1 MLRRLSRTAPHLQRK
16 LEIGAVNDPLETE
29 ADRAADHVMRMSP
42 PPPARSNGAS
52 ALQRKCAGCEEEEKK
67 VQKKSAGPA
76 ETGIEAPE
84 SVRQALRSTGH
95 PLDASARTFM
105 EPRFGRDLSHVR
117 VHTGPQAEESAR
129 DVQARAYTVGQDMVF
144 ARGQYNPSSSEGR
157 HLLAHELSHT
167 VQQSGGSAGGRASAV
182 RREPA
187 APEPAAAPAPAA
199 CETGDPVFTP
209 GDTFRFSI
217 NTDNWKDGAD
227 AGLLD
232 TLQTYPPGSNFLID
246 GFASTDGPKEFNDT
260 LSCTRARK
268 AKALMVAAGIDES
281 RILHVVG
288 HGPTPGKAE
297 DRRSVVIHPI
307 APPAQPQPDA
317 KQPDA
322 KQPDTKQP
330 DTKKPD
336 DAKKDDTKKDDTKP
350 VDPNAPPTAA
360 APDLNP
366 RLVIQIPITLTN
378 FVIPFGKPG
387 GVGVTPPAGGRS
399 TALDQSYQPNAAF
412 GFNYNFTNS
421 PVGPALGAFVQLGT
435 NSPLSLGA
443 ARPVTLAGV
452 PTSFTGINLQG
463 YLQPTAVFYSKD
475 GLTMSFLLQPGVG
488 RTFDSKV
495 PGTNGLT
502 YSFQGGFQITRD
514 LIPNKLQ
521 LFGQLMVGAG
531 DTKIDDPDPG
541 KSPWQGLQPFFGFS
555 IGVQPLITL
564 MNYPPK
570 PDPDK

>member
-1 MLRRLSRTAPHLQRK
+1 MLRRLSRTAPHLQCK
-16 LEIGAVNDPLETE
+16 LEIGAFNDPLETE
-29 ADRAADHVMRMSP
+29 ADRTADQVMRMSA
-42 PPPARSNGAS
+42 PPPAAANGLA
-52 ALQRKCAGCEEEEKK
+52 ALRRKCAECEEEDQKL
-67 VQKKSAGPA
+67 QKKSAGPA
-76 ETGIEAPE
+76 EAGAEAPE
-84 SVRQALRSTGH
+84 SVRHALGSAGQ
-95 PLDASARTFM
+95 PLESSARAFM

-117 VHTGPQAEESAR
+117 VHTGSQVEESAR
-129 DVQARAYTVGQDMVF
+129 DVHARAYTVGHDMVF
-144 ARGQYNPSSSEGR
+144 APGQYNPSSSEGR

-167 VQQSGGSAGGRASAV
+167 IQQSGGDASAL

-187 APEPAAAPAPAA
+187 APEQAAAPGPAA

-209 GDTFRFSI
+209 GDTFRFVI

-232 TLQTYPPGSNFLID
+232 TLQTYPKGSNFVID
-246 GFASTDGPKEFNDT
+246 GFASTDGPKEFNES
-260 LSCTRARK
+260 LSCKRALK

-281 RILHVVG
+281 RILHIVG

-307 APPAQPQPDA
+307 APPAQQQQPDA

-322 KQPDTKQP
+322 KQPDAKQP
-330 DTKKPD
+330 DKKQQD
-336 DAKKDDTKKDDTKP
+336 DGKKDDTKKDDNKP
-350 VDPNAPPTAA
+350 ADPNAPPPA

-366 RLVIQIPITLTN
+366 RLVIQIPITATN
-378 FVIPFGKPG
+378 FVFPFGKPG
-387 GVGVTPPAGGRS
+387 GIGVTPPGGGRS

-412 GFNYNFTNS
+412 GFNYNFTNNDT
-421 PVGPALGAFVQLGT
+421 GPALGAFVQFGA
-435 NSPLSLGA
+435 NMPLSLGG
-443 ARPVTLAGV
+443 ARPVTLSGV
-452 PTSFTGINLQG
+452 PTSFTGMNIQG
-463 YLQPTAVFYSKD
+463 YLQPTEVIYSKD
-475 GLTMSFLLQPGVG
+475 GVTMAFLLQPGIG

-495 PGTNGLT
+495 KGTNGVT
-502 YSFQGGFQITRD
+502 YSFQGGYQITKD
-514 LIPNKLQ
+514 IIKNKLQ
-521 LFGQLMVGAG
+521 LYGQIMVGAG

-541 KSPWQGLQPFFGFS
+541 KSAWQGLQPFFGFS